1 MSPATNATPRS
12 FPEGFLWGTATA
24 SYQIEGAA
32 FEDGRIP
39 SIWDTFSRT
48 PGKVL
53 NGDTGDIACDHYH
66 RVDADLDLLAELG
79 VEAYRFSIA
88 WPRVITADG
97 AVNDKGVAFYK
108 NLVAGLKARNIKPVV
123 TLYHWDLPQHLED
136 NGGWVVRSTVDA
148 FEAYVKVVVDAL
160 GADVYQWITLNEPW
174 CATWLGY
181 AIGVHAPGLTDL
193 GKAVAAHHHM
203 MLGHG
208 RAVNAIKAVVPA
220 AQVGITLNLAALRP
234 MSDNEEDMA
243 AYRRFDGNQ
252 NRIYL
257 DPLFKGS
264 YPQDMLDHYA
274 PQSPGFSVIQDG
286 DLEVIAAPCDFL
298 GINFYSPGMIGGKGR
313 EDVARSMGYNIFP
326 GEPNPFGDDMGGI
339 GPSNPRHKTTAM
351 GWEIDA
357 RGLNELLTR
366 VSNEYT
372 KLPIVI
378 TENGMACHDYVN
390 QQGQVHDADRIEYI
404 NQHLS
409 ACLDALDAGVNLAG
423 YFVWSFMD
431 NYEWALGYGRRFGVT
446 WVDFD
451 TQRRIPKD
459 SFYWYQNVIRTNE
472 VPYLTPDQQH

>member
-1 MSPATNATPRS
+1 
-12 FPEGFLWGTATA
+12 
-24 SYQIEGAA
+24 
-32 FEDGRIP
+32 
-39 SIWDTFSRT
+39 
-48 PGKVL
+48 
-53 NGDTGDIACDHYH
+53 
-66 RVDADLDLLAELG
+66 
-79 VEAYRFSIA
+79 
-88 WPRVITADG
+88 
-97 AVNDKGVAFYK
+97 
-108 NLVAGLKARNIKPVV
+108 
-123 TLYHWDLPQHLED
+123 
-136 NGGWVVRSTVDA
+136 
-148 FEAYVKVVVDAL
+148 
-160 GADVYQWITLNEPW
+160 
-174 CATWLGY
+174 
-181 AIGVHAPGLTDL
+181 
-193 GKAVAAHHHM
+193 
-203 MLGHG
+203 
-208 RAVNAIKAVVPA
+208 
-220 AQVGITLNLAALRP
+220 
-234 MSDNEEDMA
+234 
-243 AYRRFDGNQ
+243 
-252 NRIYL
+252 
-257 DPLFKGS
+257 
-264 YPQDMLDHYA
+264 
-274 PQSPGFSVIQDG
+274 
-286 DLEVIAAPCDFL
+286 
-298 GINFYSPGMIGGKGR
+298 MIGGKGR

-390 QQGQVHDADRIEYI
+390 QLGQVHDADRIEYI